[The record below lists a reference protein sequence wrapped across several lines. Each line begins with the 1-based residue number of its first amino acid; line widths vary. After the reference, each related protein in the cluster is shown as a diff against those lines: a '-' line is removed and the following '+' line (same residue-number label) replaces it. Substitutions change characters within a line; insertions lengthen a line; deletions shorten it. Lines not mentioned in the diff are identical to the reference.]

1 MVADNYQ
8 LILDGILKNI
18 KAKGETPRLLLHA
31 CCAPC
36 ESYVL
41 EYLSQYFDIIV
52 YYYNPNI
59 APQAEYERRKEE
71 AKRLIQAQPHINK
84 VQFCEADY
92 KSEDFYAAVKGYED
106 CKEGKERCFICYRLR
121 LEHTALAAKDKH
133 CDYFA
138 STLSISPHKN
148 AEKLNEI
155 GYSLEKQYN
164 IKFLPSDFKKRNG
177 YKRSLELSREYGL
190 YRQDYCGCAFS
201 INKD

>member
-1 MVADNYQ
+1 MADNYQ
-8 LILDGILKNI
+8 LILDGILKDI

-71 AKRLIQAQPHINK
+71 AKRFIDAQPHINK

-92 KSEDFYAAVKGYED
+92 KSEEFYAAVKGYED

-164 IKFLPSDFKKRNG
+164 IKYLPSDFKKRNG